1 MFDLELLMEF
11 STVAARLI
19 LAFKLRMWVLLEPED
34 PPIELWF
41 RNGMPLAEV
50 FNRAVPMF

>member
-1 MFDLELLMEF
+1 MEF

-19 LAFKLRMWVLLEPED
+19 LAFKLRMWVLLEPDD

-41 RNGMPLAEV
+41 RNGMPLAEE
-50 FNRAVPMF
+50 FKRAVPMF